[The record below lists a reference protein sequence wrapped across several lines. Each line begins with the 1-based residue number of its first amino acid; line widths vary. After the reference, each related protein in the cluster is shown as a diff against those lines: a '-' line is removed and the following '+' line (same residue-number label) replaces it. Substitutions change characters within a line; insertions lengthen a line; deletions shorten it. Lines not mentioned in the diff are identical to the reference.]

1 MAEPTV
7 LAVLRIEEPASDAGR
22 REVIVRWSDGSTGAA
37 VAYYAD
43 ELLISEGDLIGKT
56 LSQVRALHFT
66 RDRDYLQSD
75 D

>member
-1 MAEPTV
+1 VDEPTV
-7 LAVLRIEEPASDAGR
+7 LEVLRIEEPAPDEGR

-56 LSQVRALHFT
+56 ASQVRALHFR
-66 RDRDYLQSD
+66 RDREHLQRD